1 MHRALMRPPNSRSSA
16 TMPLALDRRNRW
28 IGLPL
33 SSPKTLLSTRCMTTS
48 RVRMFGTRKGLVR
61 QPERRLCFSS
71 CKFCVN
77 GRRPGVWPQ
86 RKGLARGIERR
97 QGFWSGSDMRS
108 GRISGGGMVCDFKMK
123 YSKLK
128 LSKMIGVKSGLP
140 ATRFKVT
147 RCGFFA
153 YKRNFFIKKQYD
165 FRTR

>member
-1 MHRALMRPPNSRSSA
+1 
-16 TMPLALDRRNRW
+16 
-28 IGLPL
+28 
-33 SSPKTLLSTRCMTTS
+33 
-48 RVRMFGTRKGLVR
+48 
-61 QPERRLCFSS
+61 
-71 CKFCVN
+71 
-77 GRRPGVWPQ
+77 
-86 RKGLARGIERR
+86 
-97 QGFWSGSDMRS
+97 MRS